1 MLRENICAVHTCV
14 CVYRERADET
24 KCSRGWIWWAHSCFW
39 SHCPEQLYEVGG
51 RKVGSVA
58 MSSWEF
64 PEPYSMDGSSHSWVI
79 PPHTHTTPVLLLW
92 SSATSNSSLQLC
104 MSSLLNAHCPESYS
118 PFHCSGATVQN
129 VHIHSWLRHCFWVS
143 LFHCREG
150 HCGVKQWKVRGVREQ
165 HGGPIAEPE
174 MVRAK
179 RNQGTFP
186 EGKRGCFHTKSG
198 EGWSRTQ
205 DVYKDVC
212 F

>member
-1 MLRENICAVHTCV
+1 MCIQRKSRRDEVFQRMNLVSTLMLLKSLPGTTVWGRRTESWQCCHELMGIPWTLFH
-14 CVYRERADET
+14 
-24 KCSRGWIWWAHSCFW
+24 GWLISLLGH
-39 SHCPEQLYEVGG
+39 
-51 RKVGSVA
+51 
-58 MSSWEF
+58 
-64 PEPYSMDGSSHSWVI
+64 
-79 PPHTHTTPVLLLW
+79 PPTHTHTTPVLLLW